1 MKKIKILSPAK
12 INLDLIIKNKRK
24 DNFHNISSLMQ
35 PINLYDDILIELS
48 EGDDAFEL
56 SFPDGIVNFNENLI
70 TKAALNFFE

>member
-12 INLDLIIKNKRK
+12 INLNLIIKNKRK

-48 EGDDAFEL
+48 EG
-56 SFPDGIVNFNENLI
+56 
-70 TKAALNFFE
+70 